1 MENSRLEEEKKQKK
15 EGLIDLELPADHKSG
30 FVAVVGRPNV
40 GKSTLL
46 NQMLHQKIAIVS
58 HRPQT
63 TRRNQLGIV
72 TEPGHQIVFIDTP
85 GIMKKALHKLDE
97 AMLEVALEA
106 LNDADIVLW
115 LVDATFPPNEEDT
128 RLAELLSRARGTVM
142 LVMNKND
149 EVPPVEVIERTTA
162 YRDLLPDE
170 TTWFFISAENGMGVS
185 EVYEAIVA
193 ALPEGPRF
201 YPADQITDTFT
212 RDIAAEL
219 IREQLL
225 LQLRDEIPHG
235 TTVVVTDFKEDVEP
249 LGIRATIFVEREG
262 HKRIV
267 IGAGGAQLK
276 SIGTAAR
283 QEIEELV
290 GEQVFLELWVKV
302 VKNWR
307 KQESQLKRF
316 GYKE

>member
-1 MENSRLEEEKKQKK
+1 
-15 EGLIDLELPADHKSG
+15 
-30 FVAVVGRPNV
+30 
-40 GKSTLL
+40 
-46 NQMLHQKIAIVS
+46 
-58 HRPQT
+58 
-63 TRRNQLGIV
+63 
-72 TEPGHQIVFIDTP
+72 
-85 GIMKKALHKLDE
+85 
-97 AMLEVALEA
+97 
-106 LNDADIVLW
+106 
-115 LVDATFPPNEEDT
+115 
-128 RLAELLSRARGTVM
+128 M

-149 EVPPVEVIERTTA
+149 VVPPGEVIERTTA

-225 LQLRDEIPHG
+225 LQLREEIPHG